1 MPMRARHESE
11 GMLMQVDRDLEMDF
25 IREFATGGE
34 LLTILSD
41 VSRRERIRVAIYSHK
56 LAHLLFRE
64 GPMSYAEAYAECYGQ
79 PLEMRRTVRPEPN
92 PELPL

>member
-1 MPMRARHESE
+1 MRATQAQSES
-11 GMLMQVDRDLEMDF
+11 MRMQVDRDMELDF

-34 LLTILSD
+34 LLTVLSD
-41 VSRRERIRVAIYSHK
+41 ISRRERIRVAIYSHK

-79 PLEMRRTVRPEPN
+79 PLEMRRTVRPEPV
-92 PELPL
+92 PEPPL